1 LAILVLFQE
10 NCMLKMSGV
19 FLTLLV
25 MAHGVCIAAPTDP
38 ASDASIEEYLKVS
51 KAEALI
57 DGMKGQVG
65 GFIKSSMQQATQGK
79 PVTPQR
85 QAILDHMA
93 QQMSDLLAETLTW
106 DSLKPM
112 YMRIYHESFT
122 ESEIDGIIKFYKTPA
137 GKAMINKMPVV
148 MQSVM
153 NEMQSFM
160 KPMQQKM
167 VQIQREAMEQIKAT
181 PDQ

>member
-1 LAILVLFQE
+1 MLRTPGFLLA
-10 NCMLKMSGV
+10 
-19 FLTLLV
+19 LLLL
-25 MAHGVCIAAPTDP
+25 ADGACLAGASDP

-51 KAEALI
+51 NSQQLL
-57 DGMKGQVG
+57 DNMQQQVG

-93 QQMSDLLAETLTW
+93 QQMSDLLAETLNW

-112 YMRIYHESFT
+112 YMRIYHDSFT
-122 ESEIDGIIKFYKTPA
+122 QSEIDGIIKFYKSPA
-137 GKAMINKMPVV
+137 GKALINKQPVV
-148 MQSVM
+148 MQNVM
-153 NEMQSFM
+153 SEMQALI

-167 VQIQREAMEQIKAT
+167 AQIQRDAIQQIKAA
-181 PDQ
+181 PDE